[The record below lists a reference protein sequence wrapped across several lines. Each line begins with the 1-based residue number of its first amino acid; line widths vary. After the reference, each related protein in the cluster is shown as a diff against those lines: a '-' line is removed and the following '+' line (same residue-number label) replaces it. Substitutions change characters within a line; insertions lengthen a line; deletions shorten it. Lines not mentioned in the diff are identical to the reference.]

1 MGHEYTNTRMHE
13 SRISNHESRITNQ
26 QSRITNHESFEEIP
40 HTADAALRVWGK
52 DLTELFVN
60 AARGLAW
67 LMADPDTVQPEKE
80 VALDLSA
87 PDAETLLVT
96 WLGELI
102 YLNERDGVVFTEFD
116 LEEVTP
122 THLRGTARG
131 GRPGEFRRFVKA
143 ATFSGL
149 VIRPTDRGLETTI
162 TFDV

>member
-1 MGHEYTNTRMHE
+1 MLTLQG
-13 SRISNHESRITNQ
+13 
-26 QSRITNHESFEEIP
+26 FEEVP
-40 HTADAALRVWGK
+40 HTADAALRVWGN

-67 LMADPDTVQPEKE
+67 LMADPETVRPEKE

-87 PDAETLLVT
+87 PDVETLLVT

-131 GRPGEFRRFVKA
+131 GRASEVRRFVKA

-149 VIRPTDRGLETTI
+149 AIRPTEHGLETTI